1 MYKIYTQGQTI
12 CNANMQS
19 VWSCKEKKPFADR
32 ACSFIIEANFDE
44 ASGSI
49 SAVVLSPVID
59 LPRHRLV
66 VGVKEMHN
74 TGKVGALVN
83 VLPLYR
89 YLFIYLFESPS
100 QSMISLSVLLMV
112 QFWC

>member
-1 MYKIYTQGQTI
+1 
-12 CNANMQS
+12 MQS

-44 ASGSI
+44 VLGSI
-49 SAVVLSPVID
+49 SAVVRSPVID

-66 VGVKEMHN
+66 VGLKEMHN

-83 VLPLYR
+83 VLPLYC
-89 YLFIYLFESPS
+89 YLFIYFNPPPNA
-100 QSMISLSVLLMV
+100 
-112 QFWC
+112 